1 MMLRV
6 RRTTTWVVLVLG
18 CLTLADSVRGQ
29 TRRIVMPHYSL
40 STPAERGW
48 RVKQVPKQNETTTLT
63 RKVSRSKFRIQVL
76 VNTIRFPSLRASTP
90 EEIANAFRGHEKS
103 TMIRQ
108 GVERGLYRLEDLVM
122 GETEIGGKTFFT
134 MDYVVKSKEGTQ
146 VCSLY
151 LCFPLPMGNEY
162 FVITHYSETHPL
174 GASPA
179 ASLRGDFERVL
190 ESLQFGG

>member
-1 MMLRV
+1 MQRV
-6 RRTTTWVVLVLG
+6 RQSTIWAALVLA
-18 CLTLADSVRGQ
+18 CVTLAASVHGE

-48 RVKQVPKQNETTTLT
+48 RLKQVPEENERTTLT

-76 VNTIRFPSLRASTP
+76 VNIIRFPSLRASTP
-90 EEIANAFRGHEKS
+90 EEIADAFRGSEKS

-134 MDYVVKSKEGTQ
+134 MDYVVKSKKGTQ
-146 VCSLY
+146 VCSMY
-151 LCFPLPMGNEY
+151 LCFPRPMGNEY

-179 ASLRGDFERVL
+179 VSRRGDFERLL
-190 ESLQFGG
+190 ESLEFGK